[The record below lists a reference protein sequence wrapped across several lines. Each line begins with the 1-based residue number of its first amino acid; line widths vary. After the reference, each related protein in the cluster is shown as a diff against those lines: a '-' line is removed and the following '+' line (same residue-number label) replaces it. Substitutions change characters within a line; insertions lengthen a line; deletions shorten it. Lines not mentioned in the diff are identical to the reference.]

1 MRLDGKD
8 EAPWQEQMKRS
19 GVFGLDQGPFTVPP
33 PLPPHTHSQDGAA
46 HQLLV
51 VMRLAFGE

>member
-1 MRLDGKD
+1 MAGTMRLDGKD

-33 PLPPHTHSQDGAA
+33 PLPHTHTVRME
-46 HQLLV
+46 QLISC
-51 VMRLAFGE
+51 